1 MIRPTLALAALSLLL
16 GGCAGAVTSG
26 GTGRPV
32 TAGMR
37 PATNDHRG
45 AGSGAGA
52 GPVVAATGNA
62 GDLVGRDRA
71 ALIALFGQP
80 RLDMQEGA
88 GTKLQ
93 FSSERCVLDAYLYP
107 ARAGQAAVVT
117 HVDARTPE
125 GEDVDRAGCIQAL
138 RRR

>member
-1 MIRPTLALAALSLLL
+1 MIRPFLIFAALSLLL
-16 GGCAGAVTSG
+16 GGCAGAVSSG
-26 GTGRPV
+26 RTGRPI

-37 PATNDHRG
+37 PATNDHR
-45 AGSGAGA
+45 GAGA

-80 RLDMQEGA
+80 RLDMQEGT

-107 ARAGQAAVVT
+107 ARAGQTAVVT